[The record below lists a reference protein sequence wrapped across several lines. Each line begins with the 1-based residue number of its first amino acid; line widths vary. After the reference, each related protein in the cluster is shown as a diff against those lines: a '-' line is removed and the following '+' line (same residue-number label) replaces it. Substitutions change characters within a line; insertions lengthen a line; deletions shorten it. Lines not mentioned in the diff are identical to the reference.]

1 MKTVLRLI
9 AWVITLVIMASC
21 KNTNFGNSAMDKIIS
36 DNEISDSA
44 GVYTYAASGEK
55 VTGTVENKI
64 QFLDRMIVR
73 QLKISD
79 GVALQL
85 KDFDLNMNP
94 IGKCT
99 LKDGKLNGE
108 YEGYDDKGRL
118 FICTLVD
125 GTVDGLYR
133 LYNSDGIQIK
143 EVQYSQGKKIKSYD
157 FDANGEK
164 IIPVEDCLE
173 LVGYKTGYYE
183 SVNYNRNQVLY
194 QPMVIFKFKN
204 ITDKP
209 LDKEV
214 KLTCVFIK
222 DNEEWSEDFTYFQDK
237 YSDTPLSPNMSRQ
250 CHMQSSVGWT
260 NSWSI
265 GSSDVTCE
273 IQMNGKPY
281 KTLKIANQLLVSN
294 MM

>member
-9 AWVITLVIMASC
+9 AWGITFVIMASC
-21 KNTNFGNSAMDKIIS
+21 GNSNSGNSAMEKIIS

-44 GVYTYAASGEK
+44 GVYTYAASKEK
-55 VTGTVENKI
+55 VTGTLENKI

-79 GVALQL
+79 GIAVEL
-85 KDFDLNMNP
+85 KDFDLNLNP

-118 FICTLVD
+118 FLCTLVD
-125 GTVDGLYR
+125 GTVDGLYK

-143 EVQYSQGKKIKSYD
+143 EVQYAQGKKIKSYD

-164 IIPVEDCLE
+164 IIPAEDCLE

-250 CHMQSSVGWT
+250 CYMRSSVGWT

-281 KTLKIANQLLVSN
+281 KTLKIANQLLTSN